1 MRMEPTRSDPYS
13 RKLIPA
19 ATAAAAPPEE
29 PPGVRAGSHGLAVA
43 PKSSLAVCP
52 KSPSMKA
59 TLVLPTTTAPAR
71 RSRRT
76 TVASALATWSRK
88 AGLPQVVLSPATSK
102 LSLMVMGRPCSGPS
116 WPPRAVASSAAAASA
131 RACSPRSSTTA
142 LSPGLTASIRA
153 SWASVSSRDESSR
166 PRSIRAT
173 SVAGWVRMSSMA
185 LRPSVVGWSSPPVY
199 GLPQGQSQALQLGR
213 VGDDPDP
220 GELGVA
226 LGLAVEPGP
235 LVHVPG
241 RGHPLGGVQGH
252 AAPAG
257 RPGPLQAGLE
267 QGPPDPSAAGR
278 RVDGQEPEHGVAGPP
293 LLGPGAQVEGDRPHH
308 PPVLDRHQQGAAVGG
323 PPGRVGHRPEV
334 AGPQGDERVV
344 GILGANSALAATVT
358 RPAAST
364 SASVRASRTSSGLIR
379 SEEHLAWAAE
389 LLGVIW

>member
-88 AGLPQVVLSPATSK
+88 AGLPQVVWSPATSK

-116 WPPRAVASSAAAASA
+116 WPPRVVASSAAAASA

-166 PRSIRAT
+166 TRSIRAT
-173 SVAGWVRMSSMA
+173 SVAGLVRISSMT

-220 GELGVA
+220 GE
-226 LGLAVEPGP
+226 
-235 LVHVPG
+235 
-241 RGHPLGGVQGH
+241 Q
-252 AAPAG
+252 
-257 RPGPLQAGLE
+257 
-267 QGPPDPSAAGR
+267 
-278 RVDGQEPEHGVAGPP
+278 GVAGPP

-308 PPVLDRHQQGAAVGG
+308 PPVLDRHQQGAAAGD

-334 AGPQGDERVV
+334 AGPRGDERVV
-344 GILGANSALAATVT
+344 GILG
-358 RPAAST
+358 
-364 SASVRASRTSSGLIR
+364 G
-379 SEEHLAWAAE
+379 E
-389 LLGVIW
+389 LGVGGHRHPPGRLHLGVGPRLPDLQRHRLSRERRGSNLPRRRPIPC